1 MVSDGTSVPLQMT
14 MYPSGAKPSSS
25 KIARAGLPPLTS
37 TSRNG
42 WRNRM
47 INAYRH
53 VELKATLKFLA
64 AFLLDEPFQAVDQLF
79 ASFRE
84 PRASLQQAT

>member
-1 MVSDGTSVPLQMT
+1 
-14 MYPSGAKPSSS
+14 
-25 KIARAGLPPLTS
+25 
-37 TSRNG
+37 
-42 WRNRM
+42 M